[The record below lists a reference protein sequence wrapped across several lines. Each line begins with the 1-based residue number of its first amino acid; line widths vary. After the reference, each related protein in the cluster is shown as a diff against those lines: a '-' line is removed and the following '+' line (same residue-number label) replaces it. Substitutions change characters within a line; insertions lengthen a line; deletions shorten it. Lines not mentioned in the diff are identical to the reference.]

1 MVEYTYD
8 SWGKIVSAAGS
19 LITTLGTD
27 QPFRYRGYV
36 YDTETQ
42 LYYLQSRYYDPA
54 TCRFISA
61 DVLLSTGQGV
71 IGHNSFAYCGDNPVA
86 RIDSEGNFWNL
97 IVGTVIGAIAGGVTA
112 AINHEN
118 VWAGIG
124 IGAAVG
130 FVAGATLGAGLA
142 VAAAGTT
149 AATVGGAAIAFAG
162 GAAASAG
169 GEVARQLINHD
180 TDNGKIN
187 YRKVAKESVI
197 GGVANLASF
206 GMAKLIAPAF
216 KAIEPVSRAPGKIA
230 VGKTMWK
237 FFTKSCANEKV
248 ISAFISGNIIAPLQ
262 TSFSMMFD
270 R

>member
-1 MVEYTYD
+1 MTA
-8 SWGKIVSAAGS
+8 WGKLIAATGS
-19 LITTLGTD
+19 LANTVGAD

-36 YDTETQ
+36 YDEETGW
-42 LYYLQSRYYDPA
+42 YYLQSRYYDPT

-71 IGHNSFAYCGDNPVA
+71 IGHNSFAYCGNSPIA
-86 RIDSEGNFWNL
+86 RIDSEGDFWNL
-97 IVGTVIGAIAGGVTA
+97 IVGTVVGAIVGGVTA

-124 IGAAVG
+124 VGAAVG

-149 AATVGGAAIAFAG
+149 AATIGGATIAFVG

-180 TDNGKIN
+180 TNNGKVN
-187 YRKVAKESVI
+187 MKKVVKEGII

-206 GMAKLIAPAF
+206 GMAKLLAPAF
-216 KAIEPVSRAPGKIA
+216 KAIEPARRASGKIA
-230 VGKTMWK
+230 VIKTMWK

-248 ISAFISGNIIAPLQ
+248 ISTFVTGNIIAPLQ
-262 TSFSMMFD
+262 TTFSMIFD
-270 R
+270 K